1 MTVFIL
7 INLYNPNTEKEK
19 VSTWEK
25 LNLMLQTFDDL
36 ENKIKILGS
45 DFNLFVDSVLQAEGG
60 SPVLKKFSVS
70 QLIEIKEK
78 CKLCDIWRIR
88 NTEKKKRFTFRQKH
102 RSSFLQRR
110 LEHLFVSNTLL
121 ESIKRTEILPALS
134 LLQFSFLY
142 LIPNL
147 HRREKGY
154 GSLIIPFS

>member
-88 NTEKKKRFTFRQKH
+88 NTEKKTLHISTKTSLKFSTKEIRI
-102 RSSFLQRR
+102 SFC
-110 LEHLFVSNTLL
+110 F
-121 ESIKRTEILPALS
+121 K
-134 LLQFSFLY
+134 Y
-142 LIPNL
+142 LARIN
-147 HRREKGY
+147 
-154 GSLIIPFS
+154 